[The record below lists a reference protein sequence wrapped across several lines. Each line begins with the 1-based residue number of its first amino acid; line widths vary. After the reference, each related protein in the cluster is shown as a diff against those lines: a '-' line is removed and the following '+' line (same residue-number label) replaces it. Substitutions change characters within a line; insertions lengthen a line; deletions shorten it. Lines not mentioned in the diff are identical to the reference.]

1 MNMNMNMNKEFET
14 SNTENVSTREED
26 SVSTKKKINV
36 YRFKFTDKVTES
48 ITQFAKIHQFDDRH
62 DYKEAW
68 NEWLE
73 ENEDL
78 IDSETKRLQELGY
91 DKDIKDK
98 MFKSGRYYFRKKTG
112 NTTIPVKRRDYITIE
127 HTILIAMDKHIID
140 NLNKDGY
147 TPAKGYD
154 MFCEENTDLLS
165 REIVQLV
172 KTSAIDAKQLA
183 DKIKK
188 TYKNRYFIVSRS

>member
-1 MNMNMNMNKEFET
+1 MNMNMNKDFET
-14 SNTENVSTREED
+14 SNIDNVPTREED

-78 IDSETKRLQELGY
+78 VNDETKRLQELGY

-112 NTTIPVKRRDYITIE
+112 NTTTPVKRRDYITID
-127 HTILIAMDKHIID
+127 HTILIAMDKHIIE

-147 TPAKGYD
+147 TPAKRHD

>member
-1 MNMNMNMNKEFET
+1 MNMNMNKDFET
-14 SNTENVSTREED
+14 SNIDNVPTREED
-26 SVSTKKKINV
+26 SLSTKKKINV

-78 IDSETKRLQELGY
+78 VNDETKRLQELGY

-112 NTTIPVKRRDYITIE
+112 NTTTPVKRRDYITID
-127 HTILIAMDKHIID
+127 HTILIAMDKHIIE

-147 TPAKGYD
+147 TPAKRHD

>member
-1 MNMNMNMNKEFET
+1 MKHLILIT
-14 SNTENVSTREED
+14 PTREED

-78 IDSETKRLQELGY
+78 VDSETKRLQELGY

-112 NTTIPVKRRDYITIE
+112 NTTTPVKRRDYITID
-127 HTILIAMDKHIID
+127 HTILIAMDKHIIE

-188 TYKNRYFIVSRS
+188 TYKKRYFIVSRS